1 MLSQKENVPATKLII
16 ILFVLINVI
25 ITEFAFIH
33 NTKLLCVLL
42 LTITLLLIAIY
53 NARWNE

>member
-1 MLSQKENVPATKLII
+1 MLSQKENVPANKLII

-33 NTKLLCVLL
+33 NTKWLWALL
-42 LTITLLLIAIY
+42 LTIPLLLIAIY
-53 NARWNE
+53 NASWNE